1 MASIIL
7 CILVLNGVLYCAT
20 MLYIINKDDRVHK
33 DFNLFIKIM
42 NKK

>member
-1 MASIIL
+1 MASIIF

-20 MLYIINKDDRVHK
+20 MLYIINKDNKVNK
-33 DFNLFIKIM
+33 DINWFIKIM